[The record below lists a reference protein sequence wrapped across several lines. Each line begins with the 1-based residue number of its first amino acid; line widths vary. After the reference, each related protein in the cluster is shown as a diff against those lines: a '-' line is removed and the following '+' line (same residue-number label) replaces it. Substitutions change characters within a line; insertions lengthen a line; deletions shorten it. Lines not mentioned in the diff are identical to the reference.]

1 MKKIIS
7 VFLCLILM
15 LSLAVPAFAAGE
27 VEEYPTIYVTG
38 AQTNNLYSADGELI
52 YPTSVDLMEQ
62 VKKALIPCVQELAL
76 GFLRDDY
83 SDYADTLYEYLSP
96 IYEKVVLDKNGEAS
110 DGSRPEYHSATVAVS
125 NKQSNYGMWDYRFWY
140 DWRLSPIVTAEELKA
155 YIDRVTEATG
165 KDKVQLVGRCY
176 GANVIQTYIT
186 LYKEHAIENVSDVA
200 YYASSIE
207 GIDFM
212 SALFSGEVVL
222 EAQAI
227 ANFLNSYADYNNLI
241 ENEDISVFVFALV
254 ELFNQCKVLGLG
266 TDAVQLLFDT
276 IKDDL
281 LPKLLPAV
289 IGTWP
294 SYWSMV
300 TPELYTKS
308 VDYILGENKEEY
320 AEFIK
325 KTDKYHYEV
334 QLTARDTILELQNKG
349 INFYIFTKYGFADMP
364 LYEGATIAGDSYTSV
379 PRQSF
384 GAEAASFG
392 EVFPEAYLSSL
403 EDKTYLSPDLKIN
416 AATALLPERSWF
428 IRNLHHNEF
437 AALHDMT
444 LEMMRYDF
452 TVENEKYP
460 QFMNYEGG
468 LDFSAIEGTDEDYNK
483 PKTGPLAALMK
494 FLSAF
499 VNLIVRLFKGEISL
513 DFGSLLG

>member
-1 MKKIIS
+1 MKKFIS
-7 VFLCLILM
+7 ALLCLILM
-15 LSLAVPAFAAGE
+15 LSLAVPAFAQS
-27 VEEYPTIYVTG
+27 EEYPTIYVTG
-38 AQTNNLYSADGELI
+38 AQTNNLYSAEGELI

-62 VKKALIPCVQELAL
+62 VKKALVPCVKELAL
-76 GFLRDDY
+76 GYLRDDY
-83 SDYADTLYEYLSP
+83 SDYADTLYEYLLP
-96 IYEKVVLDKNGEAS
+96 VYEKTLLDKNGEAS
-110 DGSRPEYHSATVAVS
+110 DGSRPEYHSSTVEVS
-125 NKQSNYGMWDYRFWY
+125 KKTQGYGMWDYRFWY
-140 DWRLSPIVTAEELKA
+140 DWRLSPIVTAEELKD

-176 GANVIQTYIT
+176 GANVIQAYIT
-186 LYKEHAIENVSDVA
+186 LYKEHAVENVSDVA
-200 YYASSIE
+200 YYASSVE

-227 ANFLNSYADYNNLI
+227 ANFLNSYSDYNDLI
-241 ENEDISVFVFALV
+241 ANEDVSVFVFALV
-254 ELFNQCKVLGLG
+254 ELFNQCKVLGLS
-266 TDAVQLLFDT
+266 TEAIQLLFDT
-276 IKDDL
+276 LKDDL

-294 SYWSMV
+294 SYWSMI

-308 VDYILGENKEEY
+308 VDYMFGENKAEY
-320 AEFIK
+320 SEFIK
-325 KTDKYHYEV
+325 KTDKFHYDV
-334 QLTARDTILELQNKG
+334 QLVAKETIIELQNKG

-384 GAEAASFG
+384 GAEAANFG
-392 EVFPEAYLSSL
+392 EVFSEDYLSSL
-403 EDKTYLSPDLKIN
+403 ENKTYLSPDLKIN

-444 LEMMRYDF
+444 LEMMRYDY
-452 TVENEKYP
+452 TVDNEKYP

-468 LDFSAIEGTDEDYNK
+468 LDFSAIEGTDEDYSK
-483 PKTGPLAALMK
+483 PKSSPLQALMK
-494 FLSAF
+494 FITAF
-499 VNLIVRLFKGEISL
+499 LNLVSKLLKGEISL
-513 DFGSLLG
+513 GLGSLLG